1 MSELTKLQLKNCP
14 DTLPSD
20 GRASVVRSGETL
32 ILTRIGVILLCFS
45 GLVVGAVGPAVAAE
59 PFTITDAISYA
70 VRSHP
75 GVGEAAANRRATESE
90 MRQTQST
97 LLPQVRLEARTGYN
111 RFNQTDITP
120 TLTGNAV
127 GMAQTN
133 QSLIVRQLLFDGF
146 SSINDIWRQA
156 SRVDAAA
163 ARVHERTELIAL
175 DAISAYIEVSRYT
188 RIVSVAEINVAEHRK
203 IFANVQARFR
213 GGRAGEG
220 DLEQAAERVASA
232 EAAHQQYRRNLDEA
246 RAAYR
251 SAVGLEPF
259 NLRFPSRLGQLPR
272 SREDALQVA
281 LSENPTIKAA
291 RADAEAARYAF
302 RTTDGTLS
310 PTVSLEGRAQ
320 KDYNASPT
328 LPGHSTNQSGAVVFS
343 WDAFRGGQ
351 DSWRRVEMSE
361 RYIEATQR
369 HARLQREAFSSVD
382 KAWAARTIASEQVAA
397 LQRQVDS
404 DRKVISAYTKEYEL
418 GQRSLIDL
426 LNAHNQYFSGLVG
439 LDSAR
444 GVAVFGDYQLL
455 AFVGRL
461 LAYLNMPKPAE
472 AAPLEQRPIGIL
484 PFKIPPILINPPEPS
499 GPEPLNLSAPGP
511 R

>member
-1 MSELTKLQLKNCP
+1 M
-14 DTLPSD
+14 
-20 GRASVVRSGETL
+20 
-32 ILTRIGVILLCFS
+32 TRIWVILLSFL
-45 GLVVGAVGPAVAAE
+45 GLLAGTVGPAFAAE
-59 PFTITDAISYA
+59 QFSINDAINYA
-70 VRSHP
+70 VKSHP
-75 GVGEAAANRRATESE
+75 GVGEASANRRATEAE
-90 MRQTQST
+90 LRQTQST

-111 RFNQTDITP
+111 RFNQTDISPPITN
-120 TLTGNAV
+120 NATWLS
-127 GMAQTN
+127 QTN
-133 QSLIVRQLLFDGF
+133 QTVIVRQLLFDGF

-156 SRVDAAA
+156 ARVDAAA

-175 DAISAYIEVSRYT
+175 DAISAYIEVTRYLD
-188 RIVSVAEINVAEHRK
+188 IVRVAENNVAEHRK

-232 EAAHQQYRRNLDEA
+232 EAAYQQYRRNLDEA

-272 SREDALQVA
+272 SREEALSVA

-291 RADAEAARYAF
+291 RSDADAARYAF
-302 RTTDGTLS
+302 RTTDGTMS

-320 KDYNASPT
+320 KDYNASST
-328 LPGHSTNQSGAVVFS
+328 LPGHSTNQSGLMVFS
-343 WDAFRGGQ
+343 WDILRGGQ

-361 RYIEATQR
+361 RYIEASQR
-369 HARLQREAFSSVD
+369 HARLQREAFASVD

-397 LQRQVDS
+397 LQRQVES

-461 LAYLNMPKPAE
+461 LAYLKTPKPVD
-472 AAPLEQRPIGIL
+472 AAPLEQKPIGAF
-484 PFKIPPILINPPEPS
+484 PTKIPPFLLNPPEPV
-499 GPEPLNLSAPGP
+499 GPEPLDLSGRGP
-511 R
+511 AR

>member
-1 MSELTKLQLKNCP
+1 M
-14 DTLPSD
+14 
-20 GRASVVRSGETL
+20 
-32 ILTRIGVILLCFS
+32 ILLCFL
-45 GLVVGAVGPAVAAE
+45 GLLAGAVGPAVAAE
-59 PFTITDAISYA
+59 QFSINDAINYA
-70 VRSHP
+70 VKSHP
-75 GVGEAAANRRATESE
+75 GVGEASANRRATEAE
-90 MRQTQST
+90 LRQTQST

-120 TLTGNAV
+120 PLTGNATW
-127 GMAQTN
+127 MSQTN
-133 QSLIVRQLLFDGF
+133 QTVIVRQLLFDGF

-156 SRVDAAA
+156 ARVDAAA

-175 DAISAYIEVSRYT
+175 DAISAYIEVT
-188 RIVSVAEINVAEHRK
+188 RFSHIVVVAETNVAEHRK

-232 EAAHQQYRRNLDEA
+232 EAAYQQYRRNLDEA

-251 SAVGLEPF
+251 SAVGLEPY
-259 NLRFPSRLGQLPR
+259 NLRFPSRLGQMPR
-272 SREDALQVA
+272 TRDEALSVA
-281 LSENPTIKAA
+281 LSDNPTIKAA
-291 RADAEAARYAF
+291 RADADAARYAF
-302 RTTDGTLS
+302 RTTDGTIS

-320 KDYNASPT
+320 KDYNASAT
-328 LPGHSTNQSGAVVFS
+328 LPGHSTNQSGLMVFS
-343 WDAFRGGQ
+343 WDILRGGQ

-361 RYIEATQR
+361 RYTEASQR
-369 HARLQREAFSSVD
+369 HARLKREAFSSVD
-382 KAWAARTIASEQVAA
+382 KAWAARTIASDQAAA
-397 LQRQVDS
+397 LARQVES

-461 LAYLNMPKPAE
+461 LAYLKTPKPIE
-472 AAPLEQRPIGIL
+472 AAPLEQKPLGAFPTKFP
-484 PFKIPPILINPPEPS
+484 PFLLNPPEPV
-499 GPEPLNLSAPGP
+499 GPEPLNLSSPGP
-511 R
+511 GR

>member
-45 GLVVGAVGPAVAAE
+45 GLLVGAVGLAVAAE
-59 PFTITDAISYA
+59 PFTITDAINYA

-120 TLTGNAV
+120 PLTGNAV

-232 EAAHQQYRRNLDEA
+232 EA
-246 RAAYR
+246 
-251 SAVGLEPF
+251 
-259 NLRFPSRLGQLPR
+259 
-272 SREDALQVA
+272 
-281 LSENPTIKAA
+281 
-291 RADAEAARYAF
+291 
-302 RTTDGTLS
+302 
-310 PTVSLEGRAQ
+310 
-320 KDYNASPT
+320 
-328 LPGHSTNQSGAVVFS
+328 
-343 WDAFRGGQ
+343 
-351 DSWRRVEMSE
+351 
-361 RYIEATQR
+361 
-369 HARLQREAFSSVD
+369 
-382 KAWAARTIASEQVAA
+382 
-397 LQRQVDS
+397 
-404 DRKVISAYTKEYEL
+404 
-418 GQRSLIDL
+418 
-426 LNAHNQYFSGLVG
+426 
-439 LDSAR
+439 
-444 GVAVFGDYQLL
+444 
-455 AFVGRL
+455 
-461 LAYLNMPKPAE
+461 
-472 AAPLEQRPIGIL
+472 
-484 PFKIPPILINPPEPS
+484 
-499 GPEPLNLSAPGP
+499 
-511 R
+511 

>member
-1 MSELTKLQLKNCP
+1 M
-14 DTLPSD
+14 
-20 GRASVVRSGETL
+20 
-32 ILTRIGVILLCFS
+32 TRIQVILLCFL
-45 GLVVGAVGPAVAAE
+45 GLLAGAVGPAVAAE
-59 PFTITDAISYA
+59 QFSITDAINYA
-70 VRSHP
+70 VKSHP
-75 GVGEAAANRRATESE
+75 GVGEASANRRATEAE
-90 MRQTQST
+90 LRQTQST

-111 RFNQTDITP
+111 RFNNTDLTP
-120 TLTGNAV
+120 PLTNNATWL
-127 GMAQTN
+127 AQTN
-133 QSLIVRQLLFDGF
+133 QTVIVRQLLFDGF

-156 SRVDAAA
+156 ARVDAAA

-175 DAISAYIEVSRYT
+175 DAISAYIEVTRYLD
-188 RIVSVAEINVAEHRK
+188 IVRVAENNVAEHRK

-232 EAAHQQYRRNLDEA
+232 EAAYQQYRRNLDEA
-246 RAAYR
+246 RAMYR

-259 NLRFPSRLGQLPR
+259 NLRFPSRLRQLPR
-272 SREDALQVA
+272 SREEALSVA
-281 LSENPTIKAA
+281 LSDNPTIKAA
-291 RADAEAARYAF
+291 RADADAARYAF

-320 KDYNASPT
+320 KDYNASST
-328 LPGHSTNQSGAVVFS
+328 LPGHSTNQSGLMVFS
-343 WDAFRGGQ
+343 WDVFRGGQ

-361 RYIEATQR
+361 RYIEASQR

-397 LQRQVDS
+397 LQRQVES

-461 LAYLNMPKPAE
+461 LAYLKTPKPVE
-472 AAPLEQRPIGIL
+472 AAPLDQKPIGAFPTKFP
-484 PFKIPPILINPPEPS
+484 PFLLNPPEPG

-511 R
+511 GR